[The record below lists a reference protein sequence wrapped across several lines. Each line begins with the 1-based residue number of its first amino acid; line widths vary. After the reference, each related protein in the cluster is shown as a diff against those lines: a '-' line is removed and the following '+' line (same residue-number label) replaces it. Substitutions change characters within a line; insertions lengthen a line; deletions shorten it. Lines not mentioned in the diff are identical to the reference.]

1 MLCFAAVC
9 FLYVVFVQYTFCT
22 LVSIFMRF
30 LKPLMLLL
38 CSSTISVTDSNFH
51 NMVQIGMLEDLRQR
65 TLQGVTRLQALYKG
79 YKVRLMYRQ
88 KRKMTI
94 YLQSC
99 KFSLS
104 VSPMVDLQMKICVIL
119 WLYIW
124 QLNGFIKTIEESL
137 PEHMIGKTKI
147 RRCKYS
153 YNLCF

>member
-1 MLCFAAVC
+1 M
-9 FLYVVFVQYTFCT
+9 FLDF
-22 LVSIFMRF
+22 LVSGALFCCSMLFVPCVCPLYF
-30 LKPLMLLL
+30 LHLGVHFHEVPDASDASF
-38 CSSTISVTDSNFH
+38 CSSTIIVTDSNFH

-104 VSPMVDLQMKICVIL
+104 VFSH
-119 WLYIW
+119 
-124 QLNGFIKTIEESL
+124 G
-137 PEHMIGKTKI
+137 
-147 RRCKYS
+147 
-153 YNLCF
+153 